1 MEALAWIEQTAWS
14 IWTREEPFVFP
25 LVLAIHSLGM
35 GLSAGIAMAMS
46 LRILGFAPG
55 ISLSMLQQLHPLVW
69 IGLVANTISGLVL
82 LLAYPAKALTNPVFY
97 FKLLL
102 LIAALWLMA
111 RLPRLVAT
119 DVSPPHAKRF
129 AVLAILCWI
138 GVIASGRFLAY
149 THTVMLASW
158 LV

>member
-1 MEALAWIEQTAWS
+1 MEVLAWIELTAFS

-35 GLSAGIAMAMS
+35 GLSAGVAIAMS

-55 ISLSMLQQLHPLVW
+55 VALSLLRQLKPLVW
-69 IGLVANTISGLVL
+69 IGLIANTLSGLVL

-97 FKLLL
+97 IKLIL
-102 LIAALWLMA
+102 LIAALWLMV
-111 RLPRLVAT
+111 RLLLLISNDTLPIN
-119 DVSPPHAKRF
+119 AKRF
-129 AVLAILCWI
+129 AVLAMVCWV
-138 GVIASGRFLAY
+138 GVIAAGRFLAY
-149 THTVMLASW
+149 TNTVMLASW